1 MPALVS
7 YITDLQPGVGREVI
21 DALIAANKHEI
32 IVLTR
37 KVGYLIIFVA
47 NGGIVTLTS
56 PCRMP
61 QPMILFKAS
70 LG

>member
-1 MPALVS
+1 MPALVRC
-7 YITDLQPGVGREVI
+7 ITDVQPGVGREVI

-37 KVGYLIIFVA
+37 KVGYLIIFIA
-47 NGGIVTLTS
+47 NGSIVTLTS
-56 PCRMP
+56 PCRRP
-61 QPMILFKAS
+61 KPKLLFKAS